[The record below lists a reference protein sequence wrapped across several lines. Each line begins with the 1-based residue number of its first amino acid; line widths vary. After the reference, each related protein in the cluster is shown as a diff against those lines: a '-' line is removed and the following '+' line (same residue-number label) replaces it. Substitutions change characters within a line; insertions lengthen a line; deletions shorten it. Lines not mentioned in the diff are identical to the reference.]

1 MERDRRRM
9 ARRQKLK
16 AALGKAVVFVIV
28 LGLAVL
34 AFAIAGSTR

>member
-9 ARRQKLK
+9 ERRKRLK
-16 AALGKAVVFVIV
+16 AALGKVLVFGLI

-34 AFAIAGSTR
+34 AFAIASSTR

>member
-9 ARRQKLK
+9 VFRKRLK
-16 AALGKAVVFVIV
+16 AVLWKALVFVFI